1 MPEACAE
8 RKVSCDEEEEVRED
22 RSRCP
27 WTLVRSL
34 RRSNHLDCDNVA
46 EDVEPSV
53 QYGLGN
59 DILLAQHIGVY
70 EEPSRG
76 FAAGRTSVD
85 HHSDRNVRIGASHR
99 RSCGLRVGANDG
111 KDADHRSRSS
121 DCSTDGPADGYGYP
135 SIPDLRKLGAVG

>member
-8 RKVSCDEEEEVRED
+8 RKANCDQEEEVRED
-22 RSRCP
+22 RPRCP

-34 RRSNHLDCDNVA
+34 RRSNSLDRDNVA

-53 QYGLGN
+53 QYRMGN
-59 DILLAQHIGVY
+59 DILLAEHISVY
-70 EEPSRG
+70 KEPSRG

-85 HHSDRNVRIGASHR
+85 HHSDRDLRIGASHR
-99 RSCGLRVGANDG
+99 CSCRLRVGANDG
-111 KDADHRSRSS
+111 KDAYHRSRSP

-135 SIPDLRKLGAVG
+135 SIPDLRKLGTLG